1 MLVLYNSLSRKKEAF
16 RPIKKKLV
24 GLYTCGP
31 TVYQYAHLGNLRA
44 YIFSDTVKRVL
55 LLNGFRVKHIMN
67 ITDVGHLESDADT
80 GEDKV
85 EREAKRQQRS
95 AWDIARFYEDAF
107 KRDLQRL
114 HILPPA
120 RYARATEHIK
130 EQVALIGKLEQK
142 GVTYRTSDGI
152 YFDTAKFPTYG
163 AFTQV
168 DLRGIKPGIRIAQKE
183 KRNPSD
189 FALWKFS
196 PKDKKRQ
203 MEWPSPWGKGFPGWH
218 IECSAMSMT
227 YLGEHFDIHTGGIDH
242 ISVHHTNEIAQSEA
256 ATGKPLANY
265 WLHANFLQVGKTRMG
280 KSEGNF
286 RTLDELV
293 GDGFDPLDFR
303 YVALSAH
310 YRSPLVFSRDAL
322 LAARRARLGLISRI
336 QRIPASTSTRSN
348 PSSEDF
354 TSGDFKKAFLAALNN
369 DLSTPRALPVLRR
382 FVASAKARTKTWSG
396 DLAWFDRALG
406 LNLTLVLS
414 SPPAAVRRL
423 AAGRERLRAEKQW
436 KEADALRIKI
446 KEKGWRG
453 EDTADGPHLMPEESV

>member
-265 WLHANFLQVGKTRMG
+265 
-280 KSEGNF
+280 
-286 RTLDELV
+286 
-293 GDGFDPLDFR
+293 
-303 YVALSAH
+303 
-310 YRSPLVFSRDAL
+310 
-322 LAARRARLGLISRI
+322 
-336 QRIPASTSTRSN
+336 
-348 PSSEDF
+348 
-354 TSGDFKKAFLAALNN
+354 
-369 DLSTPRALPVLRR
+369 
-382 FVASAKARTKTWSG
+382 
-396 DLAWFDRALG
+396 
-406 LNLTLVLS
+406 
-414 SPPAAVRRL
+414 
-423 AAGRERLRAEKQW
+423 
-436 KEADALRIKI
+436 
-446 KEKGWRG
+446 
-453 EDTADGPHLMPEESV
+453 